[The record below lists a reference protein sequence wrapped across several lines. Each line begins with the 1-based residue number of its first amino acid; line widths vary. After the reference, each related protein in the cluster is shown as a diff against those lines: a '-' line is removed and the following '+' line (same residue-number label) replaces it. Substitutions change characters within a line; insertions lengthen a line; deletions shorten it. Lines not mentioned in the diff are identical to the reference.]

1 MNKIYSLLKSF
12 AVSNWQKYSFKRE
25 WAAVIVLLIVLK
37 LATSAASIFSG
48 FYYLDNFFFS
58 FTNSDTAAKVFAVV
72 ALILIEGLCALF
84 LAKFFKFAIR
94 LEFATA
100 AMPLTCAALVF
111 WISFIVSTNGI
122 ALYANQSEDLS
133 KDINAKYN
141 AAIESAKAQ
150 CAANVKQANDYIA
163 TLKANPQGWSGG
175 KRCMLSDF
183 QTQEVAKAFESIES
197 YKRAFNET
205 SKDIEK
211 QRNLELSENNRATI
225 DTADRYYKIVTIIMI
240 VQVVC
245 SGGLWFFW
253 CKIAGQDAPDVDYKE
268 SVQDIYDKANSL
280 IDNGLAACITAKFD
294 VITDAFKTLNDDMK
308 MKEIAAKSTA
318 PRTAAAT
325 RRTGFAV
332 PETPQ
337 TPPEIAP
344 ENVVKNA
351 ETETQINA
359 VTVAVSD
366 VQKGVQTSSVNAV
379 CTCAECGKPLT
390 ESQMVR
396 RARFCSPRCRVTNYN
411 KTHADRKPI
420 VIAESNLKD

>member
-37 LATSAASIFSG
+37 LATSAVSIFSG

-122 ALYANQSEDLS
+122 AIYANQSEDLS

-205 SKDIEK
+205 SKEIEK

-294 VITDAFKTLNDDMK
+294 IITDAFKTLNDDMK

-318 PRTAAAT
+318 PRTAA

-337 TPPEIAP
+337 TPPEIEP
-344 ENVVKNA
+344 K
-351 ETETQINA
+351 TPDTKTQINA
-359 VTVAVSD
+359 ATVAVSD
-366 VQKGVQTSSVNAV
+366 VANVSTTAQNAVNANAV
-379 CTCAECGKPLT
+379 CEHCGKALT
-390 ESQMVR
+390 ASQIVR
-396 RARFCSPRCRVTNYN
+396 HAKYCSPRCRVAAYN
-411 KTHADRKPI
+411 IRNPERKPI
-420 VIAESNLKD
+420 VISNSSLKD